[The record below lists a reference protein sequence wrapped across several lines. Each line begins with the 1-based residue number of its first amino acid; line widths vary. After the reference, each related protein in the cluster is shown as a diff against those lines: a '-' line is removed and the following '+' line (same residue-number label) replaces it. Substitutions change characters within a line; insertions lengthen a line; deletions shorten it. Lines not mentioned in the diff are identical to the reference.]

1 MISILRKLL
10 FVSNTCNTTISL
22 LWKLVYFFFT
32 LIKEINIILRLNL
45 WKKTPSGLRKLCIQF
60 AFEISDHYYSCLSRL
75 KKPLL
80 SLLAMKTF
88 FVVVHETHLY
98 LISKVTTAFFPPVCL
113 LFMKKVHSIAGG
125 GRLTNTCS
133 GTDSTPFY
141 LICTFFFYPIH
152 LFNVILFLRIR
163 FIVLWHSLHF
173 LKIGFLIFILK
184 IFRVFFS

>member
-1 MISILRKLL
+1 MASCTCVFYFSSYRNTIYLHQGITHQRIQWFQYFGNYCL
-10 FVSNTCNTTISL
+10 FQIHVIRRSH
-22 LWKLVYFFFT
+22 WKLVYFFFFT

-141 LICTFFFYPIH
+141 LICTFFFLSYTP
-152 LFNVILFLRIR
+152 L
-163 FIVLWHSLHF
+163 
-173 LKIGFLIFILK
+173 
-184 IFRVFFS
+184 